1 MSGTPP
7 TRVATTGTSAA
18 IASNSTIGVP
28 SVRELS
34 TNTSNARNSRPAS
47 GTAPCQTIPLSPP
60 FVPAVLPPAS
70 GEAAGRGDGWTP
82 ELTGHAG
89 IHDIRPIAV
98 RVDHIRADTAAQ
110 GSHRAPLSP
119 IGAHRQL
126 ERMGGN
132 AAVSEGRQ
140 EGVPLRGDIQHNGD
154 VHVMAQ
160 PVEPVRQGVSHALET
175 TEVGWGDDLQ
185 DDHSAPRPAR
195 QPPRCARATPL

>member
-1 MSGTPP
+1 MNTRPRHARPGQALDERPRHRDDRAEPP
-7 TRVATTGTSAA
+7 ERAT
-18 IASNSTIGVP
+18 
-28 SVRELS
+28 L
-34 TNTSNARNSRPAS
+34 
-47 GTAPCQTIPLSPP
+47 QPL
-60 FVPAVLPPAS
+60 VTAVLPTAS
-70 GEAAGRGDGWTP
+70 GEAVDRGDGWNP

-154 VHVMAQ
+154 VHVMA
-160 PVEPVRQGVSHALET
+160 
-175 TEVGWGDDLQ
+175 
-185 DDHSAPRPAR
+185 
-195 QPPRCARATPL
+195 